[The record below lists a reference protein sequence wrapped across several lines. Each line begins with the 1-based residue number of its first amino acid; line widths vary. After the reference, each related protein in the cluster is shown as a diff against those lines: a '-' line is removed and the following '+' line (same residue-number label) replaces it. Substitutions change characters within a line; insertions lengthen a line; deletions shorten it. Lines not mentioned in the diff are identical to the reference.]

1 MIVWNEKI
9 RRSQDVIN
17 AVINQLLKDKINT
30 DGVADTFNNGKEQG
44 CVLKIYDKYNPNLDF
59 CFWVYLASDRS
70 INNQMTL
77 IIGKHINCNKLNM
90 WDGEN
95 LETYTFESNV
105 ARDMHNKTRDFMLDT
120 IKNTMNKTR
129 DILSL

>member
-30 DGVADTFNNGKEQG
+30 DGVVDTFNNGKEQG